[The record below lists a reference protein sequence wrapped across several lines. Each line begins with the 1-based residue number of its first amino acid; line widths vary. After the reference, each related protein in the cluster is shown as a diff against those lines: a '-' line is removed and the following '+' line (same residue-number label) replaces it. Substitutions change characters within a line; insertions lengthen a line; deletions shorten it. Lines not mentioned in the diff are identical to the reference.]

1 MNYDHLIPLRW
12 VGNNTKWH
20 HLWSQT
26 LAWKIPLSCWIQ
38 RWPLV
43 SLRPDLK
50 KVKWRNPEEGEGEQI
65 NCLKDYLPSPLE
77 SQVQLRYLTLQI
89 VLEEMLICME
99 FYLAI
104 DRRRYSTG
112 NMDENDCST
121 PWERY
126 CLKWLIA
133 SYLADFVVK
142 LHRLLHSIDRSQR
155 PEVRSED
162 DMKELPKIFTLLY
175 QNEVYWN
182 LRSWIDDIR
191 NFGKSPP
198 RENVFVVFLLV
209 QLVKSVEKW
218 MKPRVVRVVYV

>member
-1 MNYDHLIPLRW
+1 MNYDHLIPQRK
-12 VGNNTKWH
+12 VGKNTIWL

-26 LAWKIPLSCWIQ
+26 LAWKNPLSCWIQ
-38 RWPLV
+38 RWPVV

-89 VLEEMLICME
+89 VLEEMLICLE

-104 DRRRYSTG
+104 ERRRYSTG

-126 CLKWLIA
+126 CLKWLKMIDCISPGRFRCSPA
-133 SYLADFVVK
+133 PSSSQHRWKPAPRSPLWRWYEGTAKNIYTSY
-142 LHRLLHSIDRSQR
+142 RR
-155 PEVRSED
+155 
-162 DMKELPKIFTLLY
+162 Y
-175 QNEVYWN
+175 QNEIYWN
-182 LRSWIDDIR
+182 FRSLI
-191 NFGKSPP
+191 
-198 RENVFVVFLLV
+198 
-209 QLVKSVEKW
+209 
-218 MKPRVVRVVYV
+218 